1 LTRFRNQTRRSPI
14 RARRAWHPS
23 DEKCGL
29 AQIGYNIRMGMKDLA
44 ASGARRYRTTQ
55 DMVADG
61 LRQGILSG
69 ALRSGQPLRQEQ
81 IAEDFG
87 VSKIPVREAL
97 RQLAGE
103 GLVTFSPH
111 RGAVVSKISYEE
123 AHEITEIRI
132 SLESLALRLAVPN
145 ITKEDLEQVEAVFRL
160 AGSEEDISRYAN
172 LCWKFH
178 ELLCSFAG
186 RPRLQNMIES
196 LHATYDLYVRVSS
209 REVMRNKARSQ
220 RQHREILDAC
230 RSKDAAAV
238 KALEDNI
245 WSAFDE
251 ILAHMERFE
260 DPGEDGAHKAG

>member
-1 LTRFRNQTRRSPI
+1 
-14 RARRAWHPS
+14 
-23 DEKCGL
+23 
-29 AQIGYNIRMGMKDLA
+29 MGMKDLA

-230 RSKDAAAV
+230 RSKDADAAV
-238 KALEDNI
+238 QALEDNI

-251 ILAHMERFE
+251 IRTHMEQSE
-260 DPGEDGAHKAG
+260 DPAKMEPTRPGK

>member
-1 LTRFRNQTRRSPI
+1 
-14 RARRAWHPS
+14 
-23 DEKCGL
+23 
-29 AQIGYNIRMGMKDLA
+29 MGMKDLA
-44 ASGARRYRTTQ
+44 ATVARRYRTTQ
-55 DMVADG
+55 DMVVDG

-69 ALRSGQPLRQEQ
+69 AFESGQPLRQEQ

-87 VSKIPVREAL
+87 VSKSPVREAL

-111 RGAVVSKISYEE
+111 RGAVVSEISYEE
-123 AHEITEIRI
+123 AREITEIRI

-145 ITKEDLEQVEAVFRL
+145 ITEEDLEQVEEVFRL
-160 AGSEEDISRYAN
+160 ADSEEDISRYAN
-172 LCWKFH
+172 LCWQFH
-178 ELLCSFAG
+178 EILCGFAG

-230 RSKDAAAV
+230 RSKDADAAV

-251 ILAHMERFE
+251 IIAHMERSE

>member
-1 LTRFRNQTRRSPI
+1 MNEPL
-14 RARRAWHPS
+14 
-23 DEKCGL
+23 
-29 AQIGYNIRMGMKDLA
+29 M
-44 ASGARRYRTTQ
+44 RT
-55 DMVADG
+55 M
-61 LRQGILSG
+61 
-69 ALRSGQPLRQEQ
+69 SGQITTRIRDKILTGEYSPGSPLLQDS
-81 IAEDFG
+81 IAAEFG

-111 RGAVVSKISYEE
+111 RGAVVSEISYEE
-123 AHEITEIRI
+123 AREITEIRI

-145 ITKEDLEQVEAVFRL
+145 ITEEDLEQVEEVFRL

-172 LCWKFH
+172 LCWQFH
-178 ELLCSFAG
+178 EILCGFAG

-209 REVMRNKARSQ
+209 TEVMRNKARSQ

-230 RSKDAAAV
+230 RSKDADAAV

-251 ILAHMERFE
+251 IRTHMEHFE
-260 DPGEDGAHKAG
+260 DPGEDGVHKAG

>member
-1 LTRFRNQTRRSPI
+1 MNMG
-14 RARRAWHPS
+14 
-23 DEKCGL
+23 EL
-29 AQIGYNIRMGMKDLA
+29 ALK
-44 ASGARRYRTTQ
+44 ASNRHRTAQ
-55 DMVADG
+55 DMVAEG
-61 LRQGILSG
+61 LRQGILNG
-69 ALRSGQPLRQEQ
+69 VLESGQPLRQEQ
-81 IAEDFG
+81 IAGDFG
-87 VSKIPVREAL
+87 VSKSPVREAL

-123 AHEITEIRI
+123 AREITEIRI

-145 ITKEDLEQVEAVFRL
+145 ITEEDLEQVEDVFRL

-178 ELLCSFAG
+178 EILCAFAG
-186 RPRLQNMIES
+186 RSRLQNMIES

-230 RSKDAAAV
+230 RSKDADAAV

-245 WSAFDE
+245 WSAFEE

-260 DPGEDGAHKAG
+260 NPSEDGAHKAG

>member
-1 LTRFRNQTRRSPI
+1 
-14 RARRAWHPS
+14 
-23 DEKCGL
+23 
-29 AQIGYNIRMGMKDLA
+29 MKDLA
-44 ASGARRYRTTQ
+44 ATVARRYRTTQ

-69 ALRSGQPLRQEQ
+69 AFKSGQPLRQEQ

-87 VSKIPVREAL
+87 VSKSPVREAL

-111 RGAVVSKISYEE
+111 RGAVVSEISYEE
-123 AHEITEIRI
+123 AREITEIRI

-145 ITKEDLEQVEAVFRL
+145 ITEEDLEQVEEVFRL
-160 AGSEEDISRYAN
+160 AASEEDISRYAN
-172 LCWKFH
+172 LCWQFH
-178 ELLCSFAG
+178 EILCAFAR

-209 REVMRNKARSQ
+209 REVMRNKVRSQ

-230 RSKDAAAV
+230 RSKDANAAV
-238 KALEDNI
+238 KALEHNI

-251 ILAHMERFE
+251 ILAHMEQFE
-260 DPGEDGAHKAG
+260 DPGEDGARKAEYK

>member
-1 LTRFRNQTRRSPI
+1 
-14 RARRAWHPS
+14 
-23 DEKCGL
+23 
-29 AQIGYNIRMGMKDLA
+29 MGMKELA
-44 ASGARRYRTTQ
+44 ESVARRYRTTQ

-81 IAEDFG
+81 IAEYFG

-123 AHEITEIRI
+123 AREITEIRV
-132 SLESLALRLAVPN
+132 SLESLALRLAVPI
-145 ITKEDLEQVEAVFRL
+145 ITDEDLGQVEEVFRL
-160 AGSEEDISRYAN
+160 ADSEENISRYAN

-178 ELLCSFAG
+178 EILCSFAG
-186 RPRLQNMIES
+186 RPRLQNMIEA
-196 LHATYDLYVRVSS
+196 LHATYDLYVRVTS
-209 REVMRNKARSQ
+209 REVMSNKARSQ

-230 RSKDAAAV
+230 RSKDADAAV
-238 KALEDNI
+238 KALEENI
-245 WSAFDE
+245 WYAFDE
-251 ILAHMERFE
+251 IRTHMGQHE
-260 DPGEDGAHKAG
+260 DPGEDGSHKVG